1 MHAAPPPGPGG
12 RAVIEATPDAAL
24 VPPRPL
30 PRRGVGY
37 LAHAYTASG
46 LVLVLW
52 ATHLVLREQFALA
65 LVALVICIVIDST
78 DGVLARRLQVKQS
91 AGRIDGRRLDDIVD
105 FLSFVFLPLLLALRA
120 DLLLSPAEV
129 FAGVAVLASVFGF
142 SRVDAKQDEK
152 GFFVG
157 FPSYWNV
164 VVGYLWLFETP
175 KLFNTLLI
183 LALAVLVLMPV
194 RFLYLTHLPNRRDRR
209 RHYLMGAVWGVVSV
223 IALLTPP
230 GSTRTAIAVVSLA
243 YPAYYLY
250 CSARMDLADRRQ
262 TRRALTG

>member
-1 MHAAPPPGPGG
+1 MVSD
-12 RAVIEATPDAAL
+12 AVGDAAGL
-24 VPPRPL
+24 PHARPL

-46 LVLVLW
+46 LLLVVF
-52 ATHLVLREQFALA
+52 ATHLVLQQNYALA
-65 LVALVICIVIDST
+65 LVALVVCIVIDST

-91 AGRIDGRRLDDIVD
+91 AHRIDGRRLDDIVD
-105 FLSFVFLPLLLALRA
+105 FLSFVFVPLLLALRA
-120 DLLLSPAEV
+120 GLLIEPAG
-129 FAGVAVLASVFGF
+129 AIAAVAMVASVFGF

-175 KLFNTLLI
+175 PLFNSVLI
-183 LALAVLVLMPV
+183 LALAVLVLTPV
-194 RFLYLTHLPNRRDRR
+194 RFLYLTHLPRRAERR
-209 RHYLMGAVWGVVSV
+209 RHYLMGAIWGVVSV

-230 GSTRTAIAVVSLA
+230 GTIRGVIAVASLA

-250 CSARMDLADRRQ
+250 CSIRADLADRRLHG
-262 TRRALTG
+262 RPAAG

>member
-1 MHAAPPPGPGG
+1 MVSD
-12 RAVIEATPDAAL
+12 AVGDAAGIAHT
-24 VPPRPL
+24 RPL

-46 LVLVLW
+46 LLLVVF
-52 ATHLVLREQFALA
+52 ATHLVLQERYALA
-65 LVALVICIVIDST
+65 LVALVLCIVIDST

-91 AGRIDGRRLDDIVD
+91 ANRIDGRRLDDIVD
-105 FLSFVFLPLLLALRA
+105 FLSFVFVPLLLALRA
-120 DLLLSPAEV
+120 GLLLEPAG
-129 FAGVAVLASVFGF
+129 AVAATAMVASVFGF

-175 KLFNTLLI
+175 QLFNTVVI
-183 LALAVLVLMPV
+183 LALAVLVLVPV
-194 RFLYLTHLPNRRDRR
+194 RFLYLTHLPNRKDRR
-209 RHYLMGAVWGVVSV
+209 RHYLMGAIWGVVSV
-223 IALLTPP
+223 VALLTAP
-230 GSTRTAIAVVSLA
+230 GTTRDIIAVASLA

-250 CSARMDLADRRQ
+250 CSVRSDLADRRAQ
-262 TRRALTG
+262 GRAGAG

>member
-1 MHAAPPPGPGG
+1 M
-12 RAVIEATPDAAL
+12 VTEASHDATVLTPS
-24 VPPRPL
+24 RPL

-46 LVLVLW
+46 LLLVTL

-65 LVALVICIVIDST
+65 LVALVICIVIDAT
-78 DGVLARRLQVKQS
+78 DGVLARRLQVKLS
-91 AGRIDGRRLDDIVD
+91 AERIDGRKLDDIVD

-120 DLLLSPAEV
+120 DLLLQP
-129 FAGVAVLASVFGF
+129 AGVVAAIAMVSSVFGF

-175 KLFNTLLI
+175 RLFNTVLI
-183 LALAVLVLMPV
+183 LALAVLVLVPV
-194 RFLYLTHLPNRRDRR
+194 RFLYLTHLPSRRDRR
-209 RHYLMGAVWGVVSV
+209 RHYLMGALWGVVAV
-223 IALLTPP
+223 VALLLPAGP
-230 GSTRTAIAVVSLA
+230 ARDVVAVISLA
-243 YPAYYLY
+243 YPAYYVY
-250 CSARMDLADRRQ
+250 CSVRSDLADHRMQRREP
-262 TRRALTG
+262 AG